1 MLDLVIGLAAAVLVA
16 VGLVIIA
23 GPALPR
29 AIRALGALSRQLA
42 DGLFERP
49 PPVAS
54 PPTRDLHPTTM
65 KAIAAAGELAALL
78 KVEREDALASEL
90 RSAIKKFGSDESQGL
105 LALHAAARR
114 VRGIRLG
121 DSSNQDRARQLGV
134 RLRTAV
140 ADRAEQLELLPFR

>member
-1 MLDLVIGLAAAVLVA
+1 
-16 VGLVIIA
+16 
-23 GPALPR
+23 
-29 AIRALGALSRQLA
+29 
-42 DGLFERP
+42 
-49 PPVAS
+49 
-54 PPTRDLHPTTM
+54 M

-90 RSAIKKFGSDESQGL
+90 RSAIKKLGSDEGQGL